1 MDKFYYRVYGLN
13 IESEIC
19 IPEFTT
25 IEKLQ
30 EINIDTKIYYKNASI
45 EIKEAIKIGRKT
57 NFTYND
63 MWFNVENVAIY
74 HAYDGDKI
82 EVQI

>member
-1 MDKFYYRVYGLN
+1 MNKFYYRVYGLN

-19 IPEFTT
+19 IPEFST
-25 IEKLQ
+25 IENPQKV
-30 EINIDTKIYYKNASI
+30 NIDTKIYYKNAS
-45 EIKEAIKIGRKT
+45 EDIKEAIKNGQRT

-74 HAYDGDKI
+74 RAYDGDKI
-82 EVQI
+82 EV